1 MKDGEAR
8 NPDLRQSKADEAK
21 DRGTNRLLSAF
32 KLYEIFEDEGGNSSI
47 SFTVPKDLADGY
59 INNKREVY
67 KFRFVVNLYK
77 ELVADLPVE
86 LLRGVQLVVQCMMLQ
101 LRVNILFLS
110 CCWLVSFSVLTGYNG
125 TIFAYGQ
132 TGSGKTFTITGGA
145 ERYVDRGLIPRSLSY
160 IFEYFEKH
168 PGTVFTAHI
177 SYLEI
182 YNENGYDLLDPK
194 HEACKLEDLPKVNL
208 FEDSDNN
215 VHLKNLSLHQAS
227 NEEEALNLLFLGD
240 TNRMIAETPMNQAST
255 RSHCI
260 FTIHISTRD
269 PGSATIRRA
278 KLHLVDLAG
287 SERVGKTNVG
297 GTLLTEA
304 KYINLS
310 LHYLEQVIVALSEK
324 SRSHI
329 PYRNSMMTSVLRDS
343 LGGNCMTSMIATC
356 SLDRKNLDESIST
369 CRFAQRVAMI
379 KNDVLLNEEIDPK
392 LLIAQLKAEVQ
403 RLKDELAM
411 STGQE
416 YTGELTEDEL
426 DRLRRMVK
434 SYIED
439 SDPES
444 SLSVGAD
451 MRKINY
457 CFQLLKNHVSEKSK
471 QNPSP
476 PPQRTPAID
485 GVLDSSYLGN
495 HTEVNKLKE
504 LIRQRDNEINILY
517 HRFEKRYW
525 YNSWLCC
532 GCMNWLTR
540 GYVLLN
546 WETTGLT
553 SRVALFA
560 SATVERFTNLFKLD
574 ELDESSK
581 LTKEEHS
588 RYLTNTHEEE
598 DAFIGQMDREATL
611 TLGKL
616 SADVENFTLR
626 ELKQIHR
633 RSRVA
638 IEAGM
643 TNNLHVHKHIIKL
656 LESHVVFDSE
666 RHQMRLLDIARKEV
680 IAGYKTA
687 LERCSTS
694 HDRLRDAEKQR
705 LQAEED
711 YIEAVM
717 VLNRAEQEKKKVI
730 AVIETQQD
738 GGNILVGML
747 KKEKKRTAELEKQGG
762 GRLLDGMG
770 AAPDGIRRSASQS
783 QSDDSENELSKMR
796 AASRTRVRDRP
807 SSDTTEN
814 RQHPQAPGDD
824 PTNHRPPSAYRRKLD
839 EMSVGRKE
847 AFETFRR
854 DYPHNDTIEE
864 NKQTLK
870 QRYAEAKRLGE
881 QVNSSRQK
889 ISKSCLLTRATI
901 ALHILSKLKSSNK
914 EFADRCK
921 VLSKLSSF
929 ARCTL

>member
-1 MKDGEAR
+1 MKQGIQIYAR
-8 NPDLRQSKADEAK
+8 AK
-21 DRGTNRLLSAF
+21 PTKQKTG
-32 KLYEIFEDEGGNSSI
+32 LYEIFEDEGGNSSI

-67 KFRFVVNLYK
+67 KFRFNKVFDQDCKQDEVF
-77 ELVADLPVE
+77 EEVAQ
-86 LLRGVQLVVQCMMLQ
+86 GVID
-101 LRVNILFLS
+101 N
-110 CCWLVSFSVLTGYNG
+110 VLTGYNG

-457 CFQLLKNHVSEKSK
+457 CFQLLKNHVLEKSK
-471 QNPSP
+471 KNPSP

-504 LIRQRDNEINILY
+504 LIRQRDNEINIL
-517 HRFEKRYW
+517 
-525 YNSWLCC
+525 
-532 GCMNWLTR
+532 
-540 GYVLLN
+540 
-546 WETTGLT
+546 
-553 SRVALFA
+553 
-560 SATVERFTNLFKLD
+560 
-574 ELDESSK
+574 
-581 LTKEEHS
+581 
-588 RYLTNTHEEE
+588 
-598 DAFIGQMDREATL
+598 
-611 TLGKL
+611 
-616 SADVENFTLR
+616 
-626 ELKQIHR
+626 
-633 RSRVA
+633 
-638 IEAGM
+638 
-643 TNNLHVHKHIIKL
+643 
-656 LESHVVFDSE
+656 
-666 RHQMRLLDIARKEV
+666 
-680 IAGYKTA
+680 
-687 LERCSTS
+687 
-694 HDRLRDAEKQR
+694 
-705 LQAEED
+705 
-711 YIEAVM
+711 
-717 VLNRAEQEKKKVI
+717 
-730 AVIETQQD
+730 
-738 GGNILVGML
+738 VGML

-762 GRLLDGMG
+762 GRLPDGMG
-770 AAPDGIRRSASQS
+770 AAPDGIRRSASQP
-783 QSDDSENELSKMR
+783 QSDDSENELSTMR

-889 ISKSCLLTRATI
+889 INSIKTQIEQQRVRRSMQGFVNGTEGIDDVDPVEQSLRQAIEEEKAKYKDSFTRLRSLKTEIEHLQHLLEKAKVKMQKDFEIWWAEQAAFNQTPDEVRAAWKTPPISPVRPPSASRRRDLDLGDTSNPRDESSRSARPAKFVSKLRAEAQLAAMGAVSSSVSRPPVHPSSSDSGLSSWSQSAATATAAEELSGGHAGRSKSGSTSDASSSSGSVMLTGDTRAD
-901 ALHILSKLKSSNK
+901 ADILAFIK
-914 EFADRCK
+914 
-921 VLSKLSSF
+921 
-929 ARCTL
+929 ARQNLLQQRGHR

>member
-1 MKDGEAR
+1 MVKQGIQIYAR
-8 NPDLRQSKADEAK
+8 AK
-21 DRGTNRLLSAF
+21 PTKQKTG
-32 KLYEIFEDEGGNSSI
+32 LYEIFEDESGNSSI

-67 KFRFVVNLYK
+67 KFRFNKVFDQDCKQDEVF
-77 ELVADLPVE
+77 EEVAQ
-86 LLRGVQLVVQCMMLQ
+86 GVID
-101 LRVNILFLS
+101 N
-110 CCWLVSFSVLTGYNG
+110 VLTGYNG

-182 YNENGYDLLDPK
+182 YNESGYDLLDPK
-194 HEACKLEDLPKVNL
+194 HEACRLEDLPKVNL

-269 PGSATIRRA
+269 PESATIRRA

-444 SLSVGAD
+444 FLSVGAD

-457 CFQLLKNHVSEKSK
+457 CFQLLKSHVLEKSK
-471 QNPSP
+471 KNPSP
-476 PPQRTPAID
+476 PLQRTPAID
-485 GVLDSSYLGN
+485 GVFDSSYLGN

-504 LIRQRDNEINILY
+504 LIRQRDNEINIL
-517 HRFEKRYW
+517 
-525 YNSWLCC
+525 
-532 GCMNWLTR
+532 
-540 GYVLLN
+540 
-546 WETTGLT
+546 
-553 SRVALFA
+553 
-560 SATVERFTNLFKLD
+560 
-574 ELDESSK
+574 
-581 LTKEEHS
+581 
-588 RYLTNTHEEE
+588 
-598 DAFIGQMDREATL
+598 
-611 TLGKL
+611 
-616 SADVENFTLR
+616 
-626 ELKQIHR
+626 
-633 RSRVA
+633 
-638 IEAGM
+638 
-643 TNNLHVHKHIIKL
+643 
-656 LESHVVFDSE
+656 
-666 RHQMRLLDIARKEV
+666 
-680 IAGYKTA
+680 
-687 LERCSTS
+687 
-694 HDRLRDAEKQR
+694 
-705 LQAEED
+705 
-711 YIEAVM
+711 
-717 VLNRAEQEKKKVI
+717 
-730 AVIETQQD
+730 
-738 GGNILVGML
+738 VGML

-762 GRLLDGMG
+762 GRLLDGTS
-770 AAPDGIRRSASQS
+770 AAPDGIRRSASQP
-783 QSDDSENELSKMR
+783 QSDDSENELSNMR

-807 SSDTTEN
+807 SSDTIEN
-814 RQHPQAPGDD
+814 RQHPQAPVDD
-824 PTNHRPPSAYRRKLD
+824 STNHRPPSAYRRRLD

-854 DYPHNDTIEE
+854 DYPYNGTIEE

-870 QRYAEAKRLGE
+870 QRF
-881 QVNSSRQK
+881 VS
-889 ISKSCLLTRATI
+889 
-901 ALHILSKLKSSNK
+901 
-914 EFADRCK
+914 
-921 VLSKLSSF
+921 
-929 ARCTL
+929 

>member
-1 MKDGEAR
+1 MVKQGIQIYAR
-8 NPDLRQSKADEAK
+8 AK
-21 DRGTNRLLSAF
+21 PTKQKTG
-32 KLYEIFEDEGGNSSI
+32 LYEIFEDESGNSSI

-67 KFRFVVNLYK
+67 KFRFNKVFDQDCKQDEVF
-77 ELVADLPVE
+77 EEVAQ
-86 LLRGVQLVVQCMMLQ
+86 GVID
-101 LRVNILFLS
+101 N
-110 CCWLVSFSVLTGYNG
+110 VLTGYNG

-182 YNENGYDLLDPK
+182 YNESGYDLLDPK
-194 HEACKLEDLPKVNL
+194 HEACRLEDLPKVNL

-269 PGSATIRRA
+269 PESATIRRA

-444 SLSVGAD
+444 FLSVGAD

-457 CFQLLKNHVSEKSK
+457 CFQLLKSHVLEKSK
-471 QNPSP
+471 KNPSP
-476 PPQRTPAID
+476 PLQRTPAID
-485 GVLDSSYLGN
+485 GVFDSSYLGN

-504 LIRQRDNEINILY
+504 LIRQRDNEINIL
-517 HRFEKRYW
+517 
-525 YNSWLCC
+525 
-532 GCMNWLTR
+532 
-540 GYVLLN
+540 
-546 WETTGLT
+546 
-553 SRVALFA
+553 
-560 SATVERFTNLFKLD
+560 
-574 ELDESSK
+574 
-581 LTKEEHS
+581 
-588 RYLTNTHEEE
+588 
-598 DAFIGQMDREATL
+598 
-611 TLGKL
+611 
-616 SADVENFTLR
+616 
-626 ELKQIHR
+626 
-633 RSRVA
+633 
-638 IEAGM
+638 
-643 TNNLHVHKHIIKL
+643 
-656 LESHVVFDSE
+656 
-666 RHQMRLLDIARKEV
+666 
-680 IAGYKTA
+680 
-687 LERCSTS
+687 
-694 HDRLRDAEKQR
+694 
-705 LQAEED
+705 
-711 YIEAVM
+711 
-717 VLNRAEQEKKKVI
+717 
-730 AVIETQQD
+730 
-738 GGNILVGML
+738 VGML

-762 GRLLDGMG
+762 GRLLDGTS
-770 AAPDGIRRSASQS
+770 AAPDEIRRSASQP
-783 QSDDSENELSKMR
+783 QSDDSENELSNMR

-807 SSDTTEN
+807 SSDTIEN
-814 RQHPQAPGDD
+814 RQHPQAPVDD
-824 PTNHRPPSAYRRKLD
+824 STNHRPPSAYRRRLD

-854 DYPHNDTIEE
+854 DYPYNGTIEE

-889 ISKSCLLTRATI
+889 INSIKTQIEQQRVRRSMQGFVNGTEGMEDVDPAEKSLRQAIEEEKAKYKDSFTRLRSLKTEIEHLQHLLEKAKVKMQKDFEIWWAEQAAFNQPPDEVRAAWKTPPISPVRPPSASRRRDPDPGGTSNPRGDESARTARPAKFVSKLRAEAQLAAIGAVSSSVSRPPDHPSNSDSGLSSWNPSAATFQAAEESSIGYVRRSKSGSTSDVSSSSGSVKLTGDTRAD
-901 ALHILSKLKSSNK
+901 ADILAFIK
-914 EFADRCK
+914 
-921 VLSKLSSF
+921 
-929 ARCTL
+929 ARQNLLQQRGHP

>member
-1 MKDGEAR
+1 MVKQGIQIYAR
-8 NPDLRQSKADEAK
+8 AK
-21 DRGTNRLLSAF
+21 PTKQKTG
-32 KLYEIFEDEGGNSSI
+32 LYEIFEDEGGNSSI

-67 KFRFVVNLYK
+67 KFRFNKVFDQDCKQDEVF
-77 ELVADLPVE
+77 EEVAQ
-86 LLRGVQLVVQCMMLQ
+86 GVID
-101 LRVNILFLS
+101 N
-110 CCWLVSFSVLTGYNG
+110 VLTGYNG

-457 CFQLLKNHVSEKSK
+457 CFQLLKNHVLEKSK
-471 QNPSP
+471 KNPSP

-504 LIRQRDNEINILY
+504 LIRQRDNEINIL
-517 HRFEKRYW
+517 
-525 YNSWLCC
+525 
-532 GCMNWLTR
+532 
-540 GYVLLN
+540 
-546 WETTGLT
+546 
-553 SRVALFA
+553 
-560 SATVERFTNLFKLD
+560 
-574 ELDESSK
+574 
-581 LTKEEHS
+581 
-588 RYLTNTHEEE
+588 
-598 DAFIGQMDREATL
+598 
-611 TLGKL
+611 
-616 SADVENFTLR
+616 
-626 ELKQIHR
+626 
-633 RSRVA
+633 
-638 IEAGM
+638 
-643 TNNLHVHKHIIKL
+643 
-656 LESHVVFDSE
+656 
-666 RHQMRLLDIARKEV
+666 
-680 IAGYKTA
+680 
-687 LERCSTS
+687 
-694 HDRLRDAEKQR
+694 
-705 LQAEED
+705 
-711 YIEAVM
+711 
-717 VLNRAEQEKKKVI
+717 
-730 AVIETQQD
+730 
-738 GGNILVGML
+738 VGML

-762 GRLLDGMG
+762 GRLPDGMG
-770 AAPDGIRRSASQS
+770 AAPDGIRRSASQP
-783 QSDDSENELSKMR
+783 QSDDSENELSTMR

-889 ISKSCLLTRATI
+889 INSIKTQIEQQRVRRSMQGFVNGTEGIDDVDPVEQSLRQAIEEEKAKYKDSFTRLRSLKTEIEHLQHLLEKAKVKMQKDFEIWWAEQAAFNQTPDEVRAAWKTPPISPVRPPSASRRRDLDLGDTSNPRDESSRSARPAKFVSKLRAEAQLAAMGAVSSSVSRPPVHPSSSDGGLSSWSQSAATATAVEELSGGHAGRSKSGSTSDASSSSGSVMLTGDTRAD
-901 ALHILSKLKSSNK
+901 ADILAFIK
-914 EFADRCK
+914 
-921 VLSKLSSF
+921 
-929 ARCTL
+929 ARQNLLQQRGHR

>member
-1 MKDGEAR
+1 MKQGIQIYAR
-8 NPDLRQSKADEAK
+8 AK
-21 DRGTNRLLSAF
+21 PTKQKTG
-32 KLYEIFEDEGGNSSI
+32 LYEIFEDEGGNSSI

-67 KFRFVVNLYK
+67 KFRFNKVFDQDCKQDEVF
-77 ELVADLPVE
+77 EEVAQ
-86 LLRGVQLVVQCMMLQ
+86 GVID
-101 LRVNILFLS
+101 N
-110 CCWLVSFSVLTGYNG
+110 VLTGYNG

-457 CFQLLKNHVSEKSK
+457 CFQLLKNHVLEKSK
-471 QNPSP
+471 KNPSP

-504 LIRQRDNEINILY
+504 LIRQRDNEINIL
-517 HRFEKRYW
+517 
-525 YNSWLCC
+525 
-532 GCMNWLTR
+532 
-540 GYVLLN
+540 
-546 WETTGLT
+546 
-553 SRVALFA
+553 
-560 SATVERFTNLFKLD
+560 
-574 ELDESSK
+574 
-581 LTKEEHS
+581 
-588 RYLTNTHEEE
+588 
-598 DAFIGQMDREATL
+598 
-611 TLGKL
+611 
-616 SADVENFTLR
+616 
-626 ELKQIHR
+626 
-633 RSRVA
+633 
-638 IEAGM
+638 
-643 TNNLHVHKHIIKL
+643 
-656 LESHVVFDSE
+656 
-666 RHQMRLLDIARKEV
+666 
-680 IAGYKTA
+680 
-687 LERCSTS
+687 
-694 HDRLRDAEKQR
+694 
-705 LQAEED
+705 
-711 YIEAVM
+711 
-717 VLNRAEQEKKKVI
+717 
-730 AVIETQQD
+730 
-738 GGNILVGML
+738 VGML
-747 KKEKKRTAELEKQGG
+747 KKEKKLTAELEKQGG
-762 GRLLDGMG
+762 GRLLDGMD

-881 QVNSSRQK
+881 KVNSSRQK
-889 ISKSCLLTRATI
+889 INSIKTQIEQQRVRRSMQGFVNGTEGIDDVDPVEQSLRQAIEEEKAKYKDSFTRLRSLKTEIEHLQHLLEKAKVKMQKDFEIWWAEQAAFNQTPDEVRAAWKTPPISPVRPPSASRRRDLDLGGTSNPRDESSRSARPAKFVSKLRAEAQLAAMGAVSSSVSRPPVHPSSSDSGLSSWSQSAATATAAEELSGGHAGRSKSGSTSDVSSSSGSVMLTGDTRAD
-901 ALHILSKLKSSNK
+901 ADILAFIK
-914 EFADRCK
+914 
-921 VLSKLSSF
+921 
-929 ARCTL
+929 ARQNLLQQRGHR

>member
-1 MKDGEAR
+1 MPEQS
-8 NPDLRQSKADEAK
+8 RQSKK
-21 DRGTNRLLSAF
+21 TG
-32 KLYEIFEDEGGNSSI
+32 LYEIFEDESGNSSI

-67 KFRFVVNLYK
+67 KFRFNKVFDQDCKQDEVF
-77 ELVADLPVE
+77 EEVAQ
-86 LLRGVQLVVQCMMLQ
+86 GVIDNV
-101 LRVNILFLS
+101 LS
-110 CCWLVSFSVLTGYNG
+110 GYNG

-182 YNENGYDLLDPK
+182 YNESGYDLLDPK
-194 HEACKLEDLPKVNL
+194 HEACRLEDLPKVNL

-269 PGSATIRRA
+269 PESATIRRA

-444 SLSVGAD
+444 FLSVGAD

-457 CFQLLKNHVSEKSK
+457 CFQLLKSHVLEKSK
-471 QNPSP
+471 KNPSP
-476 PPQRTPAID
+476 PLQRTPAID
-485 GVLDSSYLGN
+485 GVFDSSYLGN

-504 LIRQRDNEINILY
+504 LIRQRDNEINIL
-517 HRFEKRYW
+517 
-525 YNSWLCC
+525 
-532 GCMNWLTR
+532 
-540 GYVLLN
+540 
-546 WETTGLT
+546 
-553 SRVALFA
+553 
-560 SATVERFTNLFKLD
+560 
-574 ELDESSK
+574 
-581 LTKEEHS
+581 
-588 RYLTNTHEEE
+588 
-598 DAFIGQMDREATL
+598 
-611 TLGKL
+611 
-616 SADVENFTLR
+616 
-626 ELKQIHR
+626 
-633 RSRVA
+633 
-638 IEAGM
+638 
-643 TNNLHVHKHIIKL
+643 
-656 LESHVVFDSE
+656 
-666 RHQMRLLDIARKEV
+666 
-680 IAGYKTA
+680 
-687 LERCSTS
+687 
-694 HDRLRDAEKQR
+694 
-705 LQAEED
+705 
-711 YIEAVM
+711 
-717 VLNRAEQEKKKVI
+717 
-730 AVIETQQD
+730 
-738 GGNILVGML
+738 VGML

-762 GRLLDGMG
+762 GRLLDGTS
-770 AAPDGIRRSASQS
+770 AAPDGIRRSASQP
-783 QSDDSENELSKMR
+783 QSDDSENELSNMR

-807 SSDTTEN
+807 SFDTIEN
-814 RQHPQAPGDD
+814 RQHPQAPVDD
-824 PTNHRPPSAYRRKLD
+824 STNHRPPSAYRRRLD

-854 DYPHNDTIEE
+854 DYPYNGTIEE

-889 ISKSCLLTRATI
+889 INSIKTQIEQQRVRRSMQGFVNGTEGMEDVDPAEKSLRQAIEEEKAKYKDSFTRLRSLKTEIEHLQHLLEKAKVKMQKDFEIWWAEQAAFNQPPDEVRAAWKTPPISPVRPPSASRRRDPDPGGTSNPRGDESSRNARPAKFVSKLRAEAQLAAIGAVSSSVSRPPDHPSNSDSGLSSWNPSAATFQAAEESSIGYVRRSKSGSTSDVSSSSGSVKLTGDTRAD
-901 ALHILSKLKSSNK
+901 ADILAFIK
-914 EFADRCK
+914 
-921 VLSKLSSF
+921 
-929 ARCTL
+929 ARQNLLQQRGHP

>member
-1 MKDGEAR
+1 MVKQGIQIYAR
-8 NPDLRQSKADEAK
+8 AK
-21 DRGTNRLLSAF
+21 PTKQKTG
-32 KLYEIFEDEGGNSSI
+32 LYEAYEDEGEGSCI
-47 SFTVPKDLADGY
+47 AFTVPKDLADGY
-59 INNKREVY
+59 INNKKELY
-67 KFRFVVNLYK
+67 KFRFNKVFDQDCKQDEVF
-77 ELVADLPVE
+77 EEVAQ
-86 LLRGVQLVVQCMMLQ
+86 GVID
-101 LRVNILFLS
+101 N
-110 CCWLVSFSVLTGYNG
+110 VLTGYNG

-260 FTIHISTRD
+260 FTIHISSRD

-310 LHYLEQVIVALSEK
+310 LHYLEQVIVALSDK

-343 LGGNCMTSMIATC
+343 LGGNCMTTMIATC
-356 SLDRKNLDESIST
+356 SLEKKNLDESIST

-403 RLKDELAM
+403 RLKDELVMA
-411 STGQE
+411 SGQE
-416 YTGELTEDEL
+416 YTGELTEDEM

-439 SDPES
+439 GDPDS
-444 SLSVGAD
+444 ALSVGAD

-457 CFQLLKNHVSEKSK
+457 CFQLLKSHVLEKSK
-471 QNPSP
+471 KNPSP

-504 LIRQRDNEINILY
+504 LIRQRDNEINIL
-517 HRFEKRYW
+517 
-525 YNSWLCC
+525 
-532 GCMNWLTR
+532 
-540 GYVLLN
+540 
-546 WETTGLT
+546 
-553 SRVALFA
+553 
-560 SATVERFTNLFKLD
+560 
-574 ELDESSK
+574 
-581 LTKEEHS
+581 
-588 RYLTNTHEEE
+588 
-598 DAFIGQMDREATL
+598 
-611 TLGKL
+611 
-616 SADVENFTLR
+616 
-626 ELKQIHR
+626 
-633 RSRVA
+633 
-638 IEAGM
+638 
-643 TNNLHVHKHIIKL
+643 
-656 LESHVVFDSE
+656 
-666 RHQMRLLDIARKEV
+666 
-680 IAGYKTA
+680 
-687 LERCSTS
+687 
-694 HDRLRDAEKQR
+694 
-705 LQAEED
+705 
-711 YIEAVM
+711 
-717 VLNRAEQEKKKVI
+717 
-730 AVIETQQD
+730 
-738 GGNILVGML
+738 VGML
-747 KKEKKRTAELEKQGG
+747 KKEKKRTADLEMSAKQGG
-762 GRLLDGMG
+762 GRIPDGTG
-770 AAPDGIRRSASQS
+770 VAPDGFRRSTSQPL
-783 QSDDSENELSKMR
+783 SDDSESELSALR
-796 AASRTRVRDRP
+796 SAGRTRVKDRP

-814 RQHPQAPGDD
+814 RAHPQAPGDD
-824 PTNHRPPSAYRRKLD
+824 ASNHRPPSAYRRKLD

-864 NKQTLK
+864 NKRTLK

-889 ISKSCLLTRATI
+889 INSIKSQIEQHRVRRSMQGFVNGTEGMEDVDPVEQNLRQAIEEEKAKYKDSFTRLRSLKTEIEHLQHLLEKSKVKMQKDFEIWWAEQAAFTQPPDEVRAAWKTPPISPVRPPSAPRRRDPDPGGLSTDPRGGESTRSTRSGKFVSKLRAEAQLASSGVVSSVTRPSVHGSNSDSGLSSWSTTAATDVSSTGIAARNKSGTSSDVSSSGSGSVKLTGDTRAD
-901 ALHILSKLKSSNK
+901 ADILAFIK
-914 EFADRCK
+914 
-921 VLSKLSSF
+921 
-929 ARCTL
+929 ARQNLLQQRGHR